1 MALKRV
7 QLCYTV
13 SIVDERKFRRVGRS
27 LCRQAGVEPCSRH
40 AMVSE
45 CLLSG
50 KAPLDCGIEIRDQDF
65 MEFGGCSRRR

>member
-1 MALKRV
+1 MKRV
-7 QLCYTV
+7 QLCYTISV
-13 SIVDERKFRRVGRS
+13 FDEARLRRVGQQ
-27 LCRQAGVEPCSRH
+27 LCRKAGVEPCSLQ

-65 MEFGGCSRRR
+65 AEFGGCSRRR